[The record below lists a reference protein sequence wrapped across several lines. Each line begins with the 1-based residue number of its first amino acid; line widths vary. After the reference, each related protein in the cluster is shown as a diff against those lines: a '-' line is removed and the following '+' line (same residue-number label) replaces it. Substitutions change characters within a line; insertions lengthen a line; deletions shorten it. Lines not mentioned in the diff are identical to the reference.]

1 MPVLQ
6 EAGFRGVGFAEND
19 VAGEAE
25 AGLSP
30 GGEEEARFRPSV
42 ETDTEAI
49 WLQDAVH
56 PGEGWLQPGGVVV
69 VGDGAAV
76 AALIARDVGRVCE
89 DEIDAGRRHG
99 GHDVDAV
106 AVVDGV
112 EGGRRSLLVV
122 MVKLFHV
129 LFSFAIW
136 VSTWNPSDR
145 AHKPGCQAKRRPT
158 RLLARAGR

>member
-1 MPVLQ
+1 MGQ
-6 EAGFRGVGFAEND
+6 N
-19 VAGEAE
+19 
-25 AGLSP
+25 
-30 GGEEEARFRPSV
+30 V

-56 PGEGWLQPGGVVV
+56 PGEGWFQPGGVVV

-76 AALIARDVGRVCE
+76 AALVARDVGRIGE
-89 DEIDAGRRHG
+89 DEIDAFGRHG

-106 AVVDGV
+106 AVVDDI

-129 LFSFAIW
+129 VFPLRFGFQHG
-136 VSTWNPSDR
+136 N
-145 AHKPGCQAKRRPT
+145 RPQG
-158 RLLARAGR
+158 A